1 MRSRLVMCVLL
12 SLLMAATAA
21 AQQSEPATA
30 QPSQPATAQQ
40 SEPAGTQTST
50 PAATQSPKP
59 AKAKQSKADIFVG
72 YSYLRFDSA
81 TLDLPHQSN
90 LNGWAATGTL
100 YLYKPWLGAFADFSG
115 NYGKSFGLAF
125 NAYNFLAGPE
135 LAYRRRGQTLFARGL
150 LGVARNNISGS
161 TDTGFE
167 YGGGGGLDINLRPH
181 LAVRAFQAD
190 YLKARTFGVYQ
201 ANIRV
206 STGLVWRWGGK

>member
-1 MRSRLVMCVLL
+1 MRSRLVMSALL
-12 SLLMAATAA
+12 SLLMAAAAA

-30 QPSQPATAQQ
+30 QQSQPATAQQ

-59 AKAKQSKADIFVG
+59 AKAKQSKTDIFVG

>member
-1 MRSRLVMCVLL
+1 MRSRLVMSVLL
-12 SLLMAATAA
+12 SLLMAAPAA
-21 AQQSEPATA
+21 AQQ
-30 QPSQPATAQQ
+30 SQPATAQQ
-40 SEPAGTQTST
+40 SQPAGTQTPT
-50 PAATQSPKP
+50 TAATQSPKP
-59 AKAKQSKADIFVG
+59 PKAQQSKADIFVG

-81 TLDLPHQSN
+81 TLGLPHQSN
-90 LNGWAATGTL
+90 LNGWAATGTM

-115 NYGKSFGLAF
+115 HYAKSFGLAF

-135 LAYRRRGQTLFARGL
+135 LAYRRRGQTFFARGL
-150 LGVARNNISGS
+150 LGVARNQISGA

-190 YLKARTFGVYQ
+190 YLKVRTFGVYQ